1 MKNII
6 LLALLAIA
14 SACCP
19 TRTLTTST
27 SDSTRVEVRWRTEY
41 VRDTV
46 RITIPAQSEKVTTL
60 ADSSHLENDYAES
73 DARINPD
80 GSLFHSLDTKP
91 QQKPMPVDRPVE
103 YRDSIVYRDRKV
115 DVEKVIEVE
124 RELSWWEQTQIKGFW
139 LLLTVVSVV
148 LGWKKVL
155 PLIRR
160 FI

>member
-1 MKNII
+1 MI
-6 LLALLAIA
+6 LALA

-19 TRTLTTST
+19 TRHLSTST
-27 SDSTRVEVRWRTEY
+27 SSSDSTRVEIRWRTEF

-46 RITIPAQSEKVTTL
+46 FVDIPAQSEKVTTPER
-60 ADSSHLENDYAES
+60 SSHLENDFAES
-73 DARINPD
+73 DARINDD
-80 GSLFHSLDTKP
+80 GSLFHLLDTKP
-91 QQKPMPVDRPVE
+91 QKKPMPIDRPVE

-115 DVEKVIEVE
+115 DVKKVIEVE

-139 LLLTVVSVV
+139 LLLAVVSVV

>member
-6 LLALLAIA
+6 FIILLIAA

-19 TRTLTTST
+19 ARHLSTSV

-41 VRDTV
+41 IRDTV
-46 RITIPAQSEKVTTL
+46 RIAIPAQSEKVTTRE
-60 ADSSHLENDYAES
+60 DSSHLENDYAES

-80 GSLFHSLDTKP
+80 GSLFPSLDTKP
-91 QQKPMPVDRPVE
+91 QQKPVPIDRPVE

-115 DVEKVIEVE
+115 DVEKIVEVE
-124 RELSWWEQTQIKGFW
+124 RDLSWWQQTQMKGFW
-139 LLLTVVSVV
+139 V
-148 LGWKKVL
+148 LAAVIVFMLRKKLL